1 MFHIINT
8 NFILIKVSNEIIFHN
23 SLQTC
28 VEFSNFPINIYILK
42 KNKNSEYTLDKRENI
57 LRLI

>member
-23 SLQTC
+23 SLKTC
-28 VEFSNFPINIYILK
+28 VEYSNFPINIYILK